1 MNDKIDHLRQLAY
14 CGVYMLPGAGENPEL
29 SDPAALE
36 ALNPAQRDKV
46 HQIAL
51 RRLAF
56 QILFEMD
63 ARGIIDE
70 RFVHESLAT
79 VEGLGPLAAGNAS
92 QRVLGAWRAR
102 NQADSA
108 FAVLAPEWPTHRLA
122 SVDRAI
128 LRMAH
133 YELSANITPAA
144 VCISEAVEL
153 TKHFS
158 TERSPAFV
166 NALLDRVAKNMQAAT
181 AEPPTPQSQAENSAP
196 GAAGGTEETSA

>member
-1 MNDKIDHLRQLAY
+1 MNEKIDQLRQLAY
-14 CGVYMLPGAGENPEL
+14 CGVYMLPGAGENPDL
-29 SDPAALE
+29 TDPAALE
-36 ALNPAQRDKV
+36 ALSPAQRDKV

-63 ARGIIDE
+63 ARSLIDE
-70 RFVHESLAT
+70 RFVHECIAT
-79 VEGLGPLAAGNAS
+79 VEGLGPVAASHVAD
-92 QRVLGAWRAR
+92 RVLGAWRAR
-102 NQADSA
+102 GQADAA
-108 FAVLAPEWPTHRLA
+108 FARLAPEWPTHRLA

-128 LRMAH
+128 LRLAH
-133 YELSANITPAA
+133 HELSVGLSPPA

-166 NALLDRVAKNMQAAT
+166 NALLDRVSKDFQSLGDSPSPAET
-181 AEPPTPQSQAENSAP
+181 AGESPA
-196 GAAGGTEETSA
+196 